1 MHSCIR
7 SLVDAYRYFSRNNDK
22 QLARLFL
29 IKNFLVLKDQ
39 LNSFDIHYAC
49 IEAGVDL
56 RKVWDSVREWRS
68 NLRGVLQLVY
78 ETFPKF
84 ITNAVDTRQ
93 ELNQQLRVAVNGYI
107 ETAVIHYTECL
118 SIGNLESITEF
129 QNRIQ
134 KFPELRQQISLYLS
148 ETWIIELFL
157 QAIREEVVSKFQ
169 NFYESIVAN
178 EDITGS
184 DHNKSGTTSLKHLNE
199 YVEDI
204 YSVMS

>member
-1 MHSCIR
+1 M
-7 SLVDAYRYFSRNNDK
+7 
-22 QLARLFL
+22 
-29 IKNFLVLKDQ
+29 VLKDQ

-118 SIGNLESITEF
+118 SIRNLESITEF